1 MKLVLKRDDNR
12 IRVSLAK
19 ADPKDMPKMQTKVMG
34 GGGGS
39 CGSGG
44 MARDITFD
52 GDPVACVEIG
62 VVFAVKSGKITV
74 ADVLPLPG
82 VSLLKSKPKN
92 GDRLA
97 SLQNQTIATAA
108 ALQEVWD
115 KIAVGDSVNLVLQRG
130 DQTMTSRFV
139 KPRTMGQVMIQKGK

>member
-1 MKLVLKRDDNR
+1 MT
-12 IRVSLAK
+12 A
-19 ADPKDMPKMQTKVMG
+19 
-34 GGGGS
+34 GGGS

-97 SLQNQTIATAA
+97 SLQNQTLTTAA